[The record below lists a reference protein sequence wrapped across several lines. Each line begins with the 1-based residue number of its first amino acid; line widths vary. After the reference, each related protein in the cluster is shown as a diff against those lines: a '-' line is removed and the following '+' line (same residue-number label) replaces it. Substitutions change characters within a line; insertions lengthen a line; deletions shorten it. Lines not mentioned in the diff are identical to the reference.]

1 MILLDIFS
9 NFLKKRKKHTRRCA
23 SVTVYSFVATIKA
36 TNNYPA
42 ATQRTE
48 KPS

>member
-1 MILLDIFS
+1 MLQ
-9 NFLKKRKKHTRRCA
+9 TQ
-23 SVTVYSFVATIKA
+23 SVALGSSRFGVLCSDAKA

-48 KPS
+48 KP